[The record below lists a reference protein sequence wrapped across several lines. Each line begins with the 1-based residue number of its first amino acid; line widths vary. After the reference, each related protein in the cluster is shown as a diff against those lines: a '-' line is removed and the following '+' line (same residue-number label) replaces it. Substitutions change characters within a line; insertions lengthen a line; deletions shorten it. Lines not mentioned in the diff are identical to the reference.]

1 MKLRIYLDT
10 SVFSV
15 LLDER
20 TPVRQA
26 ETRGLWSVLS
36 GYEVSSSVLARTEL
50 ERTHDPVRR
59 QELLALL
66 DGVELH
72 PVTAEMQ
79 VLADAYVEAGIFT
92 PLMLDDATHVSAAV
106 LTRQDLLVSWNFK
119 HLVNRR
125 RRAMINEVNVLRGL
139 PGIEIVAPPEL

>member
-1 MKLRIYLDT
+1 MKLHIYLDT

-20 TPVRQA
+20 TPDRQQA
-26 ETRGLWSVLS
+26 TREFWGRLS
-36 GYEVSSSVLARTEL
+36 EFEACSSSLARDELQRTQDPTRRTEL
-50 ERTHDPVRR
+50 LE
-59 QELLALL
+59 LL
-66 DGVELH
+66 DGLRLH

-79 VLADAYVEAGIFT
+79 DLAAAYVDAGIFT
-92 PLMLDDATHVSAAV
+92 PLMLDDATHVAAAV
-106 LTRQDLLVSWNFK
+106 LTRQDVLLSWNFK

-139 PGIEIVAPPEL
+139 QTIEIVAPPEL